1 MPNSCEIN
9 SFVTGVKNMS
19 IITELICYDK
29 LFIFSSTRIS
39 TARLPGFCAIELKNT
54 LEEIFLY
61 EFQILL
67 NWLRNF
73 LLTLPN
79 KTTAIQKWIASSSS
93 HTEAAVIPVSNNR
106 VTQGSWTS
114 LGDFNH
120 FGYQEVSSQFS

>member
-39 TARLPGFCAIELKNT
+39 TARLSGFCAIELKNT

-67 NWLRNF
+67 NWLYNYRY
-73 LLTLPN
+73 T
-79 KTTAIQKWIASSSS
+79 KVDS
-93 HTEAAVIPVSNNR
+93 
-106 VTQGSWTS
+106 
-114 LGDFNH
+114 
-120 FGYQEVSSQFS
+120 